1 MSSDLT
7 TEQPSSAPTDE
18 VVEPTL
24 DVVLKRSALAELPER
39 MALLMQLAWPLAAHF
54 TWLGWYMPA
63 TGAVAAGAIGA
74 WAWCERQ
81 LRAEEPANES
91 VIRVARG
98 ASGLVAAGAT
108 VAFLMEIAFVLM
120 GNRPIS

>member
-7 TEQPSSAPTDE
+7 TQQPSSAPTDE
-18 VVEPTL
+18 GIEPTL
-24 DVVLKRSALAELPER
+24 DVVLKRSALSELPER

-63 TGAVAAGAIGA
+63 TGAVAAGALGA

-91 VIRVARG
+91 VIRAARG
-98 ASGLVAAGAT
+98 VSGFVAAAAT